1 MATPSTLTL
10 PYSSQIATSTAD
22 SVSYTLVGRSMNRI
36 SFRRYNSAADGSP
49 AIAAN
54 DTTSSVNT
62 RAQASI
68 DIRTQVKA
76 PGALG
81 NDRIR
86 ISLKD
91 TFLASD
97 GLYKTDSCEL
107 SFSFA
112 RDPNS
117 TAVRRKALINQ
128 LLHLIGLDDVTTTW
142 TYTNNNATKTAASN
156 ARISPINVI
165 RLNLDMKESV
175 NPST

>member
-10 PYSSQIATSTAD
+10 PYLSHAAGTPSN

-36 SFRRYNSAADGSP
+36 SYRRYNSAAEGSP
-49 AIAAN
+49 AIASN

-97 GLYKTDSCEL
+97 GLYKTDSLEL
-107 SFSFA
+107 SCSFA
-112 RDPNS
+112 RDPYS
-117 TAVRRKALINQ
+117 TAARRKGLIFQLIQ
-128 LLHLIGLDDVTTTW
+128 LLGLDTTTLTW
-142 TYTNNNATKTAASN
+142 SSTNNTSATVATAN
-156 ARISPINVI
+156 ARITPTNIV
-165 RLNLDMKESV
+165 RLNLDLQEAQL
-175 NPST
+175 PG

>member
-10 PYSSQIATSTAD
+10 PYASAWASTTAD

-36 SFRRYNSAADGSP
+36 SYRRYNSAADGSP
-49 AIAAN
+49 AIMAN
-54 DTTSSVNT
+54 DVSSSVNT

-112 RDPNS
+112 RDPHS

-128 LLHLIGLDDVTTTW
+128 LIHLLSLDDATTTW
-142 TYTNNNATKTAASN
+142 TYTNNNATKVAACNGRLSPSN
-156 ARISPINVI
+156 IV
-165 RLNLDMKESV
+165 RLTLDLKESLV
-175 NPST
+175 PST

>member
-1 MATPSTLTL
+1 MATPSQLIL
-10 PYSSQIATSTAD
+10 PYL
-22 SVSYTLVGRSMNRI
+22 SVSGITANQGVAYSLVGRSMNRI
-36 SFRRYNSAADGSP
+36 SYRRYNSAADGSP
-49 AIAAN
+49 AIIIG

-91 TFLASD
+91 TFLGSD
-97 GLYKTDSCEL
+97 GLYKTDSVEV

-112 RDPNS
+112 RDINS
-117 TAVRRKALINQ
+117 DTVRRRGLINQ
-128 LLHLIGLDDVTTTW
+128 LIRLIDDDGATNRLVTNTSMPAVALA
-142 TYTNNNATKTAASN
+142 NAN
-156 ARISPINVI
+156 AKLSPLNIV
-165 RLNLDMKESV
+165 RLNLDLVENTATS
-175 NPST
+175 